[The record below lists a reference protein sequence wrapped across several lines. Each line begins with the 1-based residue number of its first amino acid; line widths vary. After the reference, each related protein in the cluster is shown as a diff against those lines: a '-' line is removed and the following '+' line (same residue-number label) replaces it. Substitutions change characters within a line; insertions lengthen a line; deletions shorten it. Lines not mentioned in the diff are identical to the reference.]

1 MPVDKGAVA
10 NTDQELL
17 AAAFEAEEPDFD
29 NTDRSL
35 EEMGDGPEGQHMP
48 EDEEVEEAAAPEGDG
63 PKKPGDEP
71 EEPAEVEEP
80 GDEPEEQTEPEEP
93 RDARGLRAAMLS
105 ERKQRQAAEA
115 ASKAAREEIAAANAR
130 IDRILAQQQPQQQQ
144 PPPPAPAKPDPVLD
158 PDGYERYV
166 VAQMEQ
172 RYTMRRIE
180 ETFQE
185 THETVGKEFEAAYE
199 SLRKLDANN
208 PVDRAIGNRIYTSP
222 NPGKALMRWH
232 REQTMLQE
240 MGSDPAAYR
249 QKLRDELLND
259 PDMVKA
265 VLARVREQRDGNG
278 QQPGAPRNVT
288 RLPPSLNRARGG
300 STSNELLGAADN
312 TDEAIF
318 NYAMNGNG

>member
-1 MPVDKGAVA
+1 M
-10 NTDQELL
+10 

-48 EDEEVEEAAAPEGDG
+48 EDEEVEEAAAPEGDEP
-63 PKKPGDEP
+63 PKKPAEP
-71 EEPAEVEEP
+71 EEEPADEP

-115 ASKAAREEIAAANAR
+115 ATKAAREEIAAERAR
-130 IDRILAQQQPQQQQ
+130 IDRLLLQPPQQQQPQQVR
-144 PPPPAPAKPDPVLD
+144 PPEPDPVLD
-158 PDGYERYV
+158 PDGYRQHLKAEM
-166 VAQMEQ
+166 QQ
-172 RYTMRRIE
+172 QYTMRRIE

-185 THETVGKEFEAAYE
+185 THEELGKEFVDAYE
-199 SLRKLDANN
+199 SLRKLDATN
-208 PVDRAIGNRIYTSP
+208 PVDQAIGNRIYTSY
-222 NPGKALMRWH
+222 NPGKALMKWH
-232 REQTMLQE
+232 REQTLIRE
-240 MGSDPAAYR
+240 VGNDPAAYR

-278 QQPGAPRNVT
+278 QQPGAPRNIT

>member
-1 MPVDKGAVA
+1 MSPVDKGSVA
-10 NTDQELL
+10 NTDQELM

-29 NTDRSL
+29 DTDRSL
-35 EEMGDGPEGQHMP
+35 EEMGDGPEGQHIS
-48 EDEEVEEAAAPEGDG
+48 EDEEAEEAAAPEGDG

-115 ASKAAREEIAAANAR
+115 ASKAAREEIAAINAR
-130 IDRILAQQQPQQQQ
+130 FDRLLAAQQPQQQQ
-144 PPPPAPAKPDPVLD
+144 QPPPAPAKPDPVLD

-185 THETVGKEFEAAYE
+185 THEAVGQEFVAAYE
-199 SLRKLDANN
+199 GLRKLDPNN

-222 NPGKALMRWH
+222 NPGKSLMRWH
-232 REQTMLQE
+232 REQTILREIGNDVAGYEQ
-240 MGSDPAAYR
+240 R
-249 QKLRDELLND
+249 QREKFLND
-259 PDMVKA
+259 PDMVNKA
-265 VLARVREQRDGNG
+265 VARWREQRDGG
-278 QQPGAPRNVT
+278 PQGAPRNIT